1 MTGNKHI
8 DIYKLIFSIK
18 WSRRTHDQSVS
29 FCGSQWGHKGKFQMW
44 VFWTILVYICTLP
57 NGLLQIDVNIS
68 FYRSSSCLLL
78 FVILI
83 FFWSWYI
90 FCPCLPTFKT
100 FSRALPSVP
109 FLLYSNSHGE
119 LTAGCCPFV
128 RLFRSPCVNIT
139 GLTGPV
145 CHNLLVRNERIADA
159 DSFVDYL
166 NTLRP
171 NSREPAARCW
181 QRGSSSF
188 HRKNNR

>member
-1 MTGNKHI
+1 MINLLAFVDHNGVTRVNSKCGCSPQFWFISALCQMACFRLMWISLFTGHPAACCFLS
-8 DIYKLIFSIK
+8 Y
-18 WSRRTHDQSVS
+18 SV
-29 FCGSQWGHKGKFQMW
+29 
-44 VFWTILVYICTLP
+44 
-57 NGLLQIDVNIS
+57 
-68 FYRSSSCLLL
+68 
-78 FVILI
+78 
-83 FFWSWYI
+83 FFLSWYI

-128 RLFRSPCVNIT
+128 GLFRSPCVNIT

-171 NSREPAARCW
+171 NSRDPAARCW